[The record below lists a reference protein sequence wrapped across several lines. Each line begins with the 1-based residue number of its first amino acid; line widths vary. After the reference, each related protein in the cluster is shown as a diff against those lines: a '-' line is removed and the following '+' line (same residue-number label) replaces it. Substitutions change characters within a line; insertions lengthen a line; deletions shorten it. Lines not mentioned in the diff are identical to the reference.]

1 MGLAIPKEETPIPGE
16 KLVHVLLL
24 STHKL
29 CLPPGHSSECT
40 TLGTRVSVVLLIDMG
55 E

>member
-16 KLVHVLLL
+16 KLVHVLWLT
-24 STHKL
+24 SCEL
-29 CLPPGHSSECT
+29 CLPPGHSSECA